1 MQGNMNN
8 QNISPETINQL
19 LNLAGQKMGTDP
31 MKLKAQLEQGAFS
44 DVLGKLPKGQGEM
57 VSSMLNN
64 PAALEKMLNTPK
76 AQQMLKDLMGGR

>member
-1 MQGNMNN
+1 MNN
-8 QNISPETINQL
+8 QSISPETINQL
-19 LNLAGQKMGTDP
+19 LNLAGQRMGTDP

-44 DVLGKLPKGQGEM
+44 DVLGKLPKGQSDM